1 MRNVRTYASDDFL
14 SSELPGE
21 QTAHEHDTET
31 LVLNAANR
39 GELRAAADDNVR

>member
-1 MRNVRTYASDDFL
+1 MRNLRTYASDDFL

-31 LVLNAANR
+31 LVLNAAKR
-39 GELRAAADDNVR
+39 GVLRATADAKVR